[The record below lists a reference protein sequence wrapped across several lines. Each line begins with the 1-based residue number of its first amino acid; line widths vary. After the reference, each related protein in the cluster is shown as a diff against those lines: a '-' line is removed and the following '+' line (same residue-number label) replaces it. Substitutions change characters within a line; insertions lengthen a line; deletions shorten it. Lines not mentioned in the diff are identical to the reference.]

1 MSKKNLTSKTK
12 TRLEISFNNIKWE
25 TTDTAIEEYAIEF
38 KETVDR
44 SMYYRKASLNRFNL
58 VVNLYK
64 M

>member
-1 MSKKNLTSKTK
+1 MSKTNVTLKK
-12 TRLEISFNNIKWE
+12 RLEISFNNIKWE
-25 TTDTAIEEYAIEF
+25 ITNTATEEYAIEF
-38 KETVDR
+38 QETVDR